1 MVSAQVK
8 DIKSIGFKSIVRS
21 TNRKSSLE
29 KRLKRLSLP
38 CVRKRF
44 LAEVHEQL
52 STSVANLPDC
62 FPYACVEALDI
73 LMVKLLKRES
83 LEETPSTRYPQMA
96 VVEGEY
102 HFELKPKLNPK
113 RYVKGSQYISYPL
126 VFLGKQFTFLRIK
139 DNGATQQTLS
149 VDATLEGKCLTFSF
163 YAPSNNGD
171 SDTKRKGNTKKDNE
185 NISSNSQQNQS
196 KRKELIT
203 KEYALKSYPVSS
215 WFKKNTFE
223 NSVGVALK
231 RTDPKGNISLT
242 DTFINLGKANAN
254 RYVIIFFGGSENYY
268 FDLNGDMLFETLS
281 INEIYEKN
289 RISKALDIEER
300 IKKFRVQK
308 KSNALVRSLKHK
320 WRNNPEY
327 YQNSSGLIYITNG
340 ELITKTDSLGDVN
353 FSHVQKRR
361 KINKICVGVDYPD
374 ETVKV
379 VFAGSSIAVYNDEGI
394 LNAHQ
399 FYENIHIRYSMSK
412 EINDLGLISIIT
424 LSENCASWRRS
435 GIIRT
440 IGNTRY
446 IFSAKEISER
456 YGTPIESVKYV
467 GIITNNIINQYTI
480 FLMEEDGRFTS
491 LPATP
496 RIVTSPRYAKR
507 SVNCIQ

>member
-8 DIKSIGFKSIVRS
+8 DITDISIKSIGNKS
-21 TNRKSSLE
+21 NLK
-29 KRLKRLSLP
+29 KRLKRLSHP
-38 CVRKRF
+38 CIRKQF
-44 LAEVHEQL
+44 LKEVHEEL

-62 FPYACVEALDI
+62 FPYACVEALDD
-73 LMVKLLKRES
+73 LMVKLIERKS
-83 LEETPSTRYPQMA
+83 LEEPPSTRYPQMA

-113 RYVKGSQYISYPL
+113 RYVKGSQYISYHL
-126 VFLGKQFTFLRIK
+126 EFLGKQFTFLRIK
-139 DNGATQQTLS
+139 YNNATPQTLS
-149 VDATLEGKCLTFSF
+149 VDATLEGKLLTFSY
-163 YAPSNNGD
+163 YAPFDNGRNG
-171 SDTKRKGNTKKDNE
+171 TKGKDNTKKDNE
-185 NISSNSQQNQS
+185 NTITKSSVNQ
-196 KRKELIT
+196 RELIT
-203 KEYALKSYPVSS
+203 KEYILESYPFSS

-231 RTDPKGNISLT
+231 RTDSKGNISLT

-320 WRNNPEY
+320 WINNPEY
-327 YQNSSGLIYITNG
+327 YQNSSGLIYIING
-340 ELITKTDSLGDVN
+340 ELITRTNSLGDVN
-353 FSHVQKRR
+353 FSHIQKRK
-361 KINKICVGVDYPD
+361 KIHKICVGVDYPD

-399 FYENIHIRYSMSK
+399 YPENIHIRYSISK

-424 LSENCASWRRS
+424 LSENCASWRRG

-440 IGNTRY
+440 VGNTRY

-456 YGTPIESVKYV
+456 YGKPIESVKYV
-467 GIITNNIINQYTI
+467 GIMTNNITNEYEILLRET
-480 FLMEEDGRFTS
+480 DGRFTS
-491 LPATP
+491 LPVTP
-496 RIVTSPRYAKR
+496 RMVTSPRYAKR
-507 SVNCIQ
+507 SVN